1 MKVIKSKKKV
11 NACAFLRTFPRRC
24 EIFPLRH
31 GRGGRARRR
40 GGEKNVGT
48 FFENKGTF
56 LGKWGGKGEN
66 PWAFRTDLGR
76 RARDLGGMAR
86 REGVLVVRRGG
97 GSGCTV
103 GEKAHGLGE
112 MARRGDAL
120 GVRRGGRNG
129 RTAAEKARRRWG
141 NGATR
146 RRVGGA
152 HRQEWAH
159 RGRKGAQEAAVQ
171 EIMRIFVAD

>member
-1 MKVIKSKKKV
+1 MKALKSKKKV

-24 EIFPLRH
+24 EIYPLRH

-76 RARDLGGMAR
+76 KGARPWR
-86 REGVLVVRRGG
+86 
-97 GSGCTV
+97 
-103 GEKAHGLGE
+103 
-112 MARRGDAL
+112 
-120 GVRRGGRNG
+120 
-129 RTAAEKARRRWG
+129 

-152 HRQEWAH
+152 QGRRERVEGGRKGARSWRNGAARRHVGGAQGRQEWVH

>member
-1 MKVIKSKKKV
+1 MKALKCKKKV

-24 EIFPLRH
+24 EIYPLRH

-40 GGEKNVGT
+40 GGEKNEGT

-56 LGKWGGKGEN
+56 LGKWGGKGEK
-66 PWAFRTDLGR
+66 PRAFRTDLGR
-76 RARDLGGMAR
+76 RARDLG
-86 REGVLVVRRGG
+86 
-97 GSGCTV
+97 
-103 GEKAHGLGE
+103 E

-120 GVRRGGRNG
+120 GVRIGGG
-129 RTAAEKARRRWG
+129 SEWAAAERARRRWG

-152 HRQEWAH
+152 QGRQEWVH
-159 RGRKGAQEAAVQ
+159 RSRKGAQEAAVQ